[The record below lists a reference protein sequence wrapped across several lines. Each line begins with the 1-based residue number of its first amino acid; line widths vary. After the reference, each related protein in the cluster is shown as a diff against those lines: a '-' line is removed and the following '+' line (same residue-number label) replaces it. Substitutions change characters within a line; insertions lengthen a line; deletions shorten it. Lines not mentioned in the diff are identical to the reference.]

1 MIRPIYLYG
10 AEVLRQQA
18 LPANLDDKEGLKQ
31 LIEDL
36 KDTLVESEGCGL
48 AAPQIGVPL
57 RVLVVDG
64 DVMTDVYDYL
74 AGFKRVMIN
83 PVILEQ
89 SSKTCEYNEG
99 CLSVPGIYADVTRP
113 DSITVQYY
121 NQDFQQVTEKLDRF
135 ACRMVQHEMSH
146 LDGKLFKG
154 IDSGT
159 FMYFVHSYYLKA
171 EDESIVSSRTSY
183 GVSIDASVSSGNI
196 FAMQFH
202 PEKSGKVGLQILR
215 NFAELAGG
223 N

>member
-31 LIEDL
+31 LIDDL

-89 SSKTCEYNEG
+89 SPKTCEYNEG
-99 CLSVPGIYADVTRP
+99 CLSVPGIYADVRRP
-113 DSITVQYY
+113 ESITVEYY
-121 NQDFQQVTEKLDRF
+121 DENLQKQTETFDKF
-135 ACRMVQHEMSH
+135 AARMIQHEFSH
-146 LDGKLFKG
+146 LDGVLFTDIVAPIRRKMLAKKL
-154 IDSGT
+154 T
-159 FMYFVHSYYLKA
+159 
-171 EDESIVSSRTSY
+171 SI
-183 GVSIDASVSSGNI
+183 A
-196 FAMQFH
+196 H
-202 PEKSGKVGLQILR
+202 GKVGTAYKAKIK
-215 NFAELAGG
+215 
-223 N
+223 